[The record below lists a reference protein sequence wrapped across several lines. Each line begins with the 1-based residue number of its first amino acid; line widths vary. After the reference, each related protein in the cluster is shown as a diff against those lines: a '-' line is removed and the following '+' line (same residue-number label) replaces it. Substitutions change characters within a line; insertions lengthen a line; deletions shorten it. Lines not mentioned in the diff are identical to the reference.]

1 MSLLHEEAQHLE
13 TKGLQKVEMVVA
25 GLEAEGLYGLLRGAL
40 SHSLMSSVPP
50 PSKRH
55 CQAPTATISK
65 LPPQESGEVE
75 PKPSAPAAEEGILA
89 QKAPSL
95 AISQALEIAIP
106 AHMTPLCLN
115 EGTSKGFTNTR
126 LRGAV
131 RDHPP
136 PGLPYVLMCTGTIWE

>member
-1 MSLLHEEAQHLE
+1 
-13 TKGLQKVEMVVA
+13 MVVA

-40 SHSLMSSVPP
+40 SHSPMSLAPP

-65 LPPQESGEVE
+65 LLSQESGEVE

-89 QKAPSL
+89 QKTPSL
-95 AISQALEIAIP
+95 AISQALELAFP
-106 AHMTPLCLN
+106 THMMPLFLN
-115 EGTSKGFTNTR
+115 VGTSKGFTNTR
-126 LRGAV
+126 LEGAV

-136 PGLPYVLMCTGTIWE
+136 PGLSYVLMCTETIWG